1 MPRKSNY
8 TTGAASDERMRDC
21 EYLAEA
27 IAAIFADDGDIG
39 PVVLPRAAVLL
50 EKRSGGRGRGASDE
64 RMRQVEQLAQA
75 VADVFADDVDIAPI
89 ALRRAA
95 ILIESKSAVVVQRDV
110 VGD

>member
-1 MPRKSNY
+1 MPRKSY

-39 PVVLPRAAVLL
+39 PIVLPRAAVLL
-50 EKRSGGRGRGASDE
+50 EKRSGKRSRGSSDE
-64 RMRQVEQLAQA
+64 RTSQVEQLAQA
-75 VADVFADDVDIAPI
+75 VADVFAGDVDIAPI

-95 ILIESKSAVVVQRDV
+95 ILIESKTNDDV
-110 VGD
+110 RRVR